1 MYVRE
6 LSVTDFRSWA
16 QADLSLTPG
25 VTVLVGANGQGK
37 TNLVEAVGYLATL
50 SSHRVSSDAPL
61 VRRGAA
67 VAVVRA
73 TAVNEGRELTVQVE
87 IQPGRANRA
96 RVNRSPVPRPREI
109 LGIVRTVV
117 FAPEDLA
124 LVRGDPGERR
134 SFLDDLL
141 VARAPRWAGVRSEYD
156 KVLRQR
162 SALLKSAR
170 SARSAR
176 EAGTLEVWDAHLART
191 GAALVAGRIVLAR
204 ALAPHVTAA
213 YADVA
218 PESVPVGARYRS
230 KVEAVDEMAGP
241 VVTGDGSGDGADERP
256 ADDVTGGPEYA
267 ALAARV
273 EAALLEEIGRRRD
286 QEIDRGVCLVGPHR
300 DDLELT
306 LGDGPAKGYASHGE
320 SWALALALRLGG
332 FELLRSEGSEPV
344 LILDDVFAELDA
356 RRRDALARTAARAEQ
371 VLVTAAVDDDVPAL
385 LEGTRF
391 VIEGGTV
398 RDQVAS

>member
-6 LSVTDFRSWA
+6 LSVTDFRSWP
-16 QADLSLTPG
+16 QADLRLTPG

-50 SSHRVSSDAPL
+50 ASHRVSSDAPL
-61 VRRGAA
+61 VRRGASA
-67 VAVVRA
+67 AVVRA

-87 IQPGRANRA
+87 IQPGKANRA
-96 RVNRSPVPRPREI
+96 RVNRSPVSRPREI

-134 SFLDDLL
+134 AFLDDLL

-170 SARSAR
+170 SARGAR

-191 GAALVAGRIVLAR
+191 GASLVAARVLLVR

-230 KVEAVDEMAGP
+230 KVEAVDALAGAAP
-241 VVTGDGSGDGADERP
+241 EGAGL
-256 ADDVTGGPEYA
+256 DDVTGGSDHP
-267 ALAARV
+267 ALTERV
-273 EAALLEEIGRRRD
+273 EEALLVEIGRRRD
-286 QEIDRGVCLVGPHR
+286 QEIERGVCLVGPHR

-371 VLVTAAVDDDVPAL
+371 VLVTAAVDDDVPAVL
-385 LEGTRF
+385 RGARF
-391 VIEGGTV
+391 VIADGTV

>member
-1 MYVRE
+1 
-6 LSVTDFRSWA
+6 
-16 QADLSLTPG
+16 
-25 VTVLVGANGQGK
+25 
-37 TNLVEAVGYLATL
+37 
-50 SSHRVSSDAPL
+50 
-61 VRRGAA
+61 
-67 VAVVRA
+67 
-73 TAVNEGRELTVQVE
+73 
-87 IQPGRANRA
+87 
-96 RVNRSPVPRPREI
+96 VPRPREI

-134 SFLDDLL
+134 GFLDDLL

-170 SARSAR
+170 SARAAR
-176 EAGTLEVWDAHLART
+176 EAGTLEVWDAHLARA
-191 GAALVAGRIVLAR
+191 GAALVAGRILLAR

-230 KVEAVDEMAGP
+230 RVEAVDALAGP
-241 VVTGDGSGDGADERP
+241 LPAGDGAGVDAP
-256 ADDVTGGPEYA
+256 DDVTGGPAHA
-267 ALAARV
+267 ALAAEV
-273 EAALLEEIGRRRD
+273 EAALLEEIGRRRE
-286 QEIDRGVCLVGPHR
+286 QEIERGVCLVGPHR

-332 FELLRSEGSEPV
+332 FELLRAEGSEPV

-371 VLVTAAVDDDVPAL
+371 VLVTAAVDDDVPAVL
-385 LEGTRF
+385 QGTRF
-391 VIEGGTV
+391 VVENGTV

>member
-16 QADLSLTPG
+16 QADLHLGPG

-37 TNLVEAVGYLATL
+37 TNLVEAVAYLATL
-50 SSHRVSSDAPL
+50 ASHRVSSDAPL

-67 VAVVRA
+67 AAVVRA

-87 IQPGRANRA
+87 IQPGKANRA
-96 RVNRSPVPRPREI
+96 RVNRAPVGRPREI

-134 SFLDDLL
+134 AFLDDLL

-170 SARSAR
+170 SARGAR
-176 EAGTLEVWDAHLART
+176 EAGTLEVWDAHLARS
-191 GAALVAGRIVLAR
+191 GASLTAGRVQLAR

-230 KVEAVDEMAGP
+230 RTDAVDELVGTADPAAGH
-241 VVTGDGSGDGADERP
+241 E
-256 ADDVTGGPEYA
+256 
-267 ALAARV
+267 ALA
-273 EAALLEEIGRRRD
+273 EQIESELLAEIGRRRD
-286 QEIDRGVCLVGPHR
+286 QEIERGVCLVGPHR

-306 LGDGPAKGYASHGE
+306 LGEGPAKGYASHGE

-332 FELLRSEGSEPV
+332 FELLRAEGSEPV

-356 RRRDALARTAARAEQ
+356 RRREALARTAARAEQ
-371 VLVTAAVDDDVPAL
+371 VLVTAAVDDDVPAVL
-385 LEGTRF
+385 AGTRL
-391 VIEGGTV
+391 VIEAGTV
-398 RDQVAS
+398 RDEVAS

>member
-16 QADLSLTPG
+16 QADLHLTPG

-67 VAVVRA
+67 AAVVRA
-73 TAVNEGRELTVQVE
+73 TAVNDGRELTVQVE
-87 IQPGRANRA
+87 IQPGKANRA
-96 RVNRSPVPRPREI
+96 RVNRSPVPRPREV

-134 SFLDDLL
+134 GFLDDLL

-170 SARSAR
+170 SARAAR

-191 GAALVAGRIVLAR
+191 GAALVAGRILLAR

-230 KVEAVDEMAGP
+230 KVEAVDALAGP
-241 VVTGDGSGDGADERP
+241 LPGGDGAG
-256 ADDVTGGPEYA
+256 ADDVTGGPAYA
-267 ALAARV
+267 ALATEV
-273 EAALLEEIGRRRD
+273 EAALLDEIGHRRE
-286 QEIDRGVCLVGPHR
+286 QEIERGVCLVGPHR

-332 FELLRSEGSEPV
+332 FELLRAEGTEPV

-385 LEGTRF
+385 LKGTRF
-391 VIEGGTV
+391 VVENGTV

>member
-6 LSVTDFRSWA
+6 LSVTDFRSWP
-16 QADLSLTPG
+16 QADLHLTPG

-67 VAVVRA
+67 AAVVRA
-73 TAVNEGRELTVQVE
+73 TAVNDGRELTVQVE
-87 IQPGRANRA
+87 IQPGKANRA

-134 SFLDDLL
+134 GFLDDLL

-170 SARSAR
+170 SARAAR

-191 GAALVAGRIVLAR
+191 GAALTAGRILLAR

-218 PESVPVGARYRS
+218 PESVPVGALPLQGR
-230 KVEAVDEMAGP
+230 G
-241 VVTGDGSGDGADERP
+241 
-256 ADDVTGGPEYA
+256 
-267 ALAARV
+267 
-273 EAALLEEIGRRRD
+273 GRR
-286 QEIDRGVCLVGPHR
+286 
-300 DDLELT
+300 
-306 LGDGPAKGYASHGE
+306 DG
-320 SWALALALRLGG
+320 
-332 FELLRSEGSEPV
+332 
-344 LILDDVFAELDA
+344 
-356 RRRDALARTAARAEQ
+356 RTAS
-371 VLVTAAVDDDVPAL
+371 
-385 LEGTRF
+385 G
-391 VIEGGTV
+391 
-398 RDQVAS
+398 

>member
-16 QADLSLTPG
+16 QADLTFSPG
-25 VTVLVGANGQGK
+25 VSVLVGANGQGK

-50 SSHRVSSDAPL
+50 GSHRVSSDAPL

-67 VAVVRA
+67 AAQVRA
-73 TAVNEGRELTVQVE
+73 TVVNDGRELTVQVE
-87 IQPGRANRA
+87 IQPGKANRA
-96 RVNRSPVPRPREI
+96 RVNRSPVTRARDI

-134 SFLDDLL
+134 GFLDELL
-141 VARAPRWAGVRSEYD
+141 VARAPRWAGVRADYE

-162 SALLKSAR
+162 SALLKTAR
-170 SARSAR
+170 HARGDMS
-176 EAGTLEVWDAHLART
+176 TLEVWDAHLARA
-191 GAALVAGRIVLAR
+191 GAALTAGRIQLAA

-213 YADVA
+213 YAAVA

-230 KVEAVDEMAGP
+230 KVAAVDELAG
-241 VVTGDGSGDGADERP
+241 TADGQ
-256 ADDVTGGPEYA
+256 DDVTGGA
-267 ALAARV
+267 AHAELAAAV
-273 EAALLEEIGRRRD
+273 EVALLEEIGRRRD
-286 QEIDRGVCLVGPHR
+286 QEIERGVCLVGPHR
-300 DDLELT
+300 DELDLS
-306 LGDGPAKGYASHGE
+306 LGEGPAKGFASHGE

-332 FELLRSEGSEPV
+332 FELLREEGSEPILV
-344 LILDDVFAELDA
+344 LDDVFAELDA

-371 VLVTAAVDDDVPAL
+371 VLVTAAVDDDVPSVLSGA
-385 LEGTRF
+385 RY
-391 VIEGGTV
+391 VIEAGTV
-398 RDQVAS
+398 RDGVAS

>member
-6 LSVTDFRSWA
+6 LSVTDFRSWP
-16 QADLSLTPG
+16 QADLRLTPG

-61 VRRGAA
+61 VRRGAEA
-67 VAVVRA
+67 AVVRA
-73 TAVNEGRELTVQVE
+73 TVVNEGRELTVQVE

-134 SFLDDLL
+134 GFLDDLL

-170 SARSAR
+170 SARGAR

-191 GAALVAGRIVLAR
+191 GASLVAARILLAR

-230 KVEAVDEMAGP
+230 KVEAVDALAGAAP
-241 VVTGDGSGDGADERP
+241 TDPGAT
-256 ADDVTGGPEYA
+256 AGHDDVTGGTDHA
-267 ALAARV
+267 ALAAEV
-273 EAALLEEIGRRRD
+273 ESELLAEIGRRRD

-371 VLVTAAVDDDVPAL
+371 VLVTAAVDDDVPAVL
-385 LEGTRF
+385 QGTRF
-391 VIEGGTV
+391 VIEDGTV